1 MTDHQTLYT
10 GVSRAAWGYF
20 FLYFNINLGRV
31 SILPSFVAFLL
42 FLSSIS
48 LLKEERRD
56 LVLLRPFGILLAVWH
71 CAEWSLSWVGGT
83 LDGRFEILGLLIGLA
98 SLYFHFQLF
107 TDFAA
112 LAAKYQQPDDNLDR
126 RLLRWRTIQT
136 VLLTVMTLMAYP
148 AQWFSDW
155 WDYVVMAMV
164 VVYLI
169 AGLCLMMALFALRK
183 LFADQE
189 PQESSL

>member
-1 MTDHQTLYT
+1 MTDRQTLYT

-31 SILPSFVAFLL
+31 SVLPSFVGFLL
-42 FLSSIS
+42 FLSSIN

-56 LVLLRPFGILLAVWH
+56 LALLRPFGILLAIWH
-71 CAEWSLSWVGGT
+71 CTEWGLSWVGGT

-112 LAAKYQQPDDNLDR
+112 LAAKYQQPDDDLDR

-155 WDYVVMAMV
+155 WDYVVMAMA

-169 AGLCLMMALFALRK
+169 AGICLMAALFALRK
-183 LFADQE
+183 VFADSEEVSE
-189 PQESSL
+189 PS

>member
-1 MTDHQTLYT
+1 MTDRQTLYT

-42 FLSSIS
+42 FLSSIN

-56 LVLLRPFGILLAVWH
+56 LALLRPFGILLAIWH
-71 CAEWSLSWVGGT
+71 FAEWSLSWIGGT

-112 LAAKYQQPDDNLDR
+112 LAAKYQQPDDDLDR

-136 VLLTVMTLMAYP
+136 VLLTVMTLMSYP

-155 WDYVVMAMV
+155 WDYVVMAMA

-169 AGLCLMMALFALRK
+169 AGLCLMAALFALRK
-183 LFADQE
+183 VFADSEEASE
-189 PQESSL
+189 PS

>member
-1 MTDHQTLYT
+1 MTDRQTLYT

-56 LVLLRPFGILLAVWH
+56 LALLRPFGILLAIWH
-71 CAEWSLSWVGGT
+71 FVGWALSWIGGT

-155 WDYVVMAMV
+155 WDYVVMAMA

>member
-1 MTDHQTLYT
+1 MTDRQTLYT

-20 FLYFNINLGRV
+20 FLYFNINLGPV
-31 SILPSFVAFLL
+31 SILPSFVGFLL

-48 LLKEERRD
+48 LLKEEQRN
-56 LVLLRPFGILLAVWH
+56 LTLLRPLGIMLVIWH
-71 CAEWSLSWVGGT
+71 GADWGFSWFGGT
-83 LDGRFEILGLLIGLA
+83 LDGRFEVLGLIISLA

-107 TDFAA
+107 TDFAE
-112 LAAKYQQPDDNLDR
+112 LAAKYQQPEDGLDR

-148 AQWFSDW
+148 AQWFSGW
-155 WDYVVMAMV
+155 WDYVVMAMA

-169 AGLCLMMALFALRK
+169 AGICLMMALFALRK
-183 LFADQE
+183 IFVDQE
-189 PQESSL
+189 ETPEPQ

>member
-1 MTDHQTLYT
+1 MTDRQTLYT
-10 GVSRAAWGYF
+10 GVSRAALGYF

-42 FLSSIS
+42 FLSSIN

-56 LVLLRPFGILLAVWH
+56 LALLRPFGILLAIWH
-71 CAEWSLSWVGGT
+71 FAEWGLSWIGGT
-83 LDGRFEILGLLIGLA
+83 LDGRFEILGLMIGLA

-112 LAAKYQQPDDNLDR
+112 LAAKYQQPDDDLDR

-155 WDYVVMAMV
+155 WDYVVMAMA

-169 AGLCLMMALFALRK
+169 AGICLMAALFALRK
-183 LFADQE
+183 VFADSEEVSE
-189 PQESSL
+189 PS